1 MLSRKI
7 IFLLI
12 LPIISSCGLNA
23 QNLPEQKNI
32 SNNSIINS
40 NIGTLKFSKVQDS
53 KLSEYNNLLNRN
65 LSGSN
70 NTVTSNSSANRQSTV
85 LSLAPESKMS
95 APVSNTVMRYFPCCG
110 GVFWDEYAVVDFEE
124 AKQSGFTGTYI
135 EALNKVVKPIVSQL
149 PSDVRLVNTS
159 GSSDLDGIN
168 KVTKENKKLMPY
180 MDYQWYFNFVSSSE
194 KSVYSINIGE
204 KEILVLKQK
213 WGLKKLNFENIKIDS
228 KDAIK
233 IFYDAIKNKDL
244 KSTDNQEQYL
254 PNNAEILYDIHKES
268 TSWYFYLEN
277 DKNNLIWSISM
288 NINYY
293 NYPLPVV
300 KNTDMPASSSG
311 AGVINPGEEI
321 SKQYKE
327 PYYWYSGGY
336 ARIDATTGKILSFS
350 RPVRYKNNVIEPN
363 PIPTNEP
370 LSPTPTLEPVPLPA
384 EEKK

>member
-85 LSLAPESKMS
+85 PSLAPESKMS
-95 APVSNTVMRYFPCCG
+95 APVSDTVMRYFPCCG
-110 GVFWDEYAVVDFEE
+110 GGFWEEYAVVDFEE
-124 AKQSGFTGTYI
+124 AKQSGFTGTYL

-168 KVTKENKKLMPY
+168 KVTEENKKLMPY

-254 PNNAEILYDIHKES
+254 PSNAEILYDVPKES

-288 NINYY
+288 NINY
-293 NYPLPVV
+293 NYPSASV
-300 KNTDMPASSSG
+300 NTEVSRAS
-311 AGVINPGEEI
+311 V
-321 SKQYKE
+321 E
-327 PYYWYSGGY
+327 PTYWYSGGY

-350 RPVRYKNNVIEPN
+350 RPVRYKNNFIEPN

-370 LSPTPTLEPVPLPA
+370 PSPTPTLEPVPLPA